1 MLSCRQLAKGQLPTI
16 LTFEVEF
23 LRGRR
28 LAVSSSFP
36 AARFPALPLS
46 KEKEVAHPIYT
57 DTRTAGWTEEP
68 SDEALIARIRDNDSD
83 ALGLLF
89 SRYARLVW
97 SIARRILRNNEEAD
111 DLLQDVFLLVRR
123 RASVFDATKGSVR
136 SLLVQMSYQR
146 AFSRRRDLTR
156 QNFYSSVEVNENA
169 VVAKRT
175 SCVPLYDE
183 SIEAH
188 FGRTALKTALED
200 LSVEQRETLRLCFYE
215 GQTLEEVAVHLGQ
228 SYGNVRH
235 HYYRGLAKLRRH
247 VKR

>member
-1 MLSCRQLAKGQLPTI
+1 M
-16 LTFEVEF
+16 
-23 LRGRR
+23 
-28 LAVSSSFP
+28 SSSFP
-36 AARFPALPLS
+36 AARLAALPLS
-46 KEKEVAHPIYT
+46 QEKEATQPLYK
-57 DTRTAGWTEEP
+57 DTKATRPADEP
-68 SDEALIARIRDNDSD
+68 SDETLVARVCSDDSD

-89 SRYARLVW
+89 NRYARLVW
-97 SIARRILRNNEEAD
+97 SIGSRILRNNEEAD

-123 RASVFDATKGSVR
+123 RASVFDPTKGSVR
-136 SLLVQMSYQR
+136 SLLVQMCYQR
-146 AFSRRRDLTR
+146 AFSRRRDLAR

-188 FGRTALKTALED
+188 FGKTVLKRALED

-215 GQTLEEVAVHLGQ
+215 GHTLEEVAVRLGQ

-235 HYYRGLAKLRRH
+235 HYYRGLAKLRRRI
-247 VKR
+247 KR

>member
-1 MLSCRQLAKGQLPTI
+1 MARSHERAT
-16 LTFEVEF
+16 
-23 LRGRR
+23 R
-28 LAVSSSFP
+28 LVSSSFP
-36 AARFPALPLS
+36 AARFPALPLRE
-46 KEKEVAHPIYT
+46 EKEATQPLYKDIRVYK
-57 DTRTAGWTEEP
+57 DTRAARRAEEP
-68 SDEALIARIRDNDSD
+68 SDEALITRVSSDDSD

-97 SIARRILRNNEEAD
+97 TIARRILRNNEEAD

-156 QNFYSSVEVNENA
+156 QNFYSSAEVNENTA
-169 VVAKRT
+169 VANRT

-188 FGRTALKTALED
+188 FGKTALKRALED
-200 LSVEQRETLRLCFYE
+200 LSVEQRDTLRLCFYE
-215 GQTLEEVAVHLGQ
+215 GHSLEEVAVRLGQ

-235 HYYRGLAKLRRH
+235 HYYRGLAKLRKH
-247 VKR
+247 MKGIG

>member
-1 MLSCRQLAKGQLPTI
+1 
-16 LTFEVEF
+16 
-23 LRGRR
+23 
-28 LAVSSSFP
+28 VSSSFP
-36 AARFPALPLS
+36 ATRFPSLPLREA
-46 KEKEVAHPIYT
+46 KEALAPIYK
-57 DTRTAGWTEEP
+57 DTNVVRPAGEP
-68 SDEALIARIRDNDSD
+68 SDEALIAQICDNDSD

-97 SIARRILRNNEEAD
+97 SIGNRILRNNEEAD
-111 DLLQDVFLLVRR
+111 DLLQDVFLLIRR
-123 RASVFDATKGSVR
+123 RASVFDPTKGTVR
-136 SLLVQMSYQR
+136 SLLVQMCYQR
-146 AFSRRRDLTR
+146 AFSRRRDLAR
-156 QNFYSSVEVNENA
+156 QNFYSSVEVDENA

-175 SCVPLYDE
+175 SCLPLYDE

-188 FGRTALKTALED
+188 FGKTALKRAVED

-215 GQTLEEVAVHLGQ
+215 GHTLEEVAVRLGQ